1 MQRGIIMLGIDKLNW
16 NFEGKYD
23 MEKINVKVLEEYRG
37 HMDPERKYHLVDIET
52 GREPIGNLKKE
63 EIENYANIFHLTLVE
78 NLTTEAPEEKRD
90 SLLGRLAEK
99 KEEAAQKHEKQELK
113 RQESEHSTD
122 SHQCDQYM
130 Y

>member
-1 MQRGIIMLGIDKLNW
+1 MNQLDKLNW

-63 EIENYANIFHLTLVE
+63 EDRKSVV
-78 NLTTEAPEEKRD
+78 
-90 SLLGRLAEK
+90 
-99 KEEAAQKHEKQELK
+99 
-113 RQESEHSTD
+113 
-122 SHQCDQYM
+122 
-130 Y
+130 

>member
-1 MQRGIIMLGIDKLNW
+1 
-16 NFEGKYD
+16 

-78 NLTTEAPEEKRD
+78 NLPTEAPEEKRD